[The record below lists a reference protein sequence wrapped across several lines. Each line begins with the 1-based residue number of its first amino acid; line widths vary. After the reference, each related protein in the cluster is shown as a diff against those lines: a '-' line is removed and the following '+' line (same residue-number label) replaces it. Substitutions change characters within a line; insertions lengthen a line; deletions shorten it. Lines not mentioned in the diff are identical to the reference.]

1 MAPIELYAELL
12 TNIRTVSFVASLR
25 SESNK
30 ETKAEL
36 SADGQI
42 ITINHDGES
51 ASIQLPTQ
59 MTGGGS
65 ASLTLPA
72 RPSKDLTLRLK
83 VEEKEAGFL
92 KFVDGSAENV
102 VPWPAS
108 ELSDRLE
115 CQACGTSLLQPGRI
129 HEWRDLPNE
138 NWAEMMDF
146 WHCHKPHEHGGHK
159 DDDASHN
166 KGYSASSK
174 LQAIHSV
181 GFVGLSYFIFLK
193 DDCRNIKQNEEL
205 VSSLNSESD
214 TSLCCEKCGN
224 ELGVADDSISGWR
237 IYKWNVQLRKDNP
250 PNPHAFSSQKWISSL
265 LLSSSEN
272 TGVRRFVVEPSSPIA
287 RSDTEPTSILLWL
300 FTPDLCFSSSYQS
313 SLKPI
318 PRKDPTR
325 AIKVYHKPLVNPADF
340 LNRNSTSH
348 EHLLFP
354 SGLYKSLVDSL
365 ETSQLLLPAAARKFQ
380 DWDVGI
386 LERFDARD
394 VALSGEDAAKV
405 SVPVKEEK
413 DVVRR
418 GELES
423 MVNKMAEVQ
432 V

>member
-25 SESNK
+25 SESNR

-36 SADGQI
+36 SADGQT
-42 ITINHDGES
+42 ITINHDGDS
-51 ASIQLPTQ
+51 ASMHLPTQ

-108 ELSDRLE
+108 ELSDGLE
-115 CQACGTSLLQPGRI
+115 CQACGTPLLQPDRI

-159 DDDASHN
+159 DDDASHS

-174 LQAIHSV
+174 LQAISSV
-181 GFVGLSYFIFLK
+181 GF
-193 DDCRNIKQNEEL
+193 
-205 VSSLNSESD
+205 
-214 TSLCCEKCGN
+214 CGN
-224 ELGVADDSISGWR
+224 ELGAADDSVSGLK
-237 IYKWNVQLRKDNP
+237 IYKWGVQLRKDNLP
-250 PNPHAFSSQKWISSL
+250 SARSFSSQKWISSL

-272 TGVRRFVVEPSSPIA
+272 TGVRRFVVEPSLPIYNML
-287 RSDTEPTSILLWL
+287 PPSILLWL
-300 FTPDLCFSSSYQS
+300 FTPDLSFSSSYQS
-313 SLKPI
+313 CSDPTS
-318 PRKDPTR
+318 RKDPTR
-325 AIKVYHKPLVNPADF
+325 AIKSYHKPLSNPSDF
-340 LNRNSTSH
+340 LNKNSTSH

-354 SGLYKSLVDSL
+354 PGLYKSLVESL

-380 DWDVGI
+380 DWNVGI

-394 VALSGEDAAKV
+394 VGLSREAAIEITAPSEKEVEENGDLERMVKRMEEVKV
-405 SVPVKEEK
+405 
-413 DVVRR
+413 
-418 GELES
+418 
-423 MVNKMAEVQ
+423 
-432 V
+432 

>member
-25 SESNK
+25 SESNR

-36 SADGQI
+36 SADGQT
-42 ITINHDGES
+42 ITINHDGDS
-51 ASIQLPTQ
+51 ASMHLPTQ

-108 ELSDRLE
+108 ELSDGLE
-115 CQACGTSLLQPGRI
+115 CQACGTPLLQPDRI

-159 DDDASHN
+159 DDDASHS

-174 LQAIHSV
+174 LQAISSV
-181 GFVGLSYFIFLK
+181 GFVGLSYFIFSK
-193 DDCRNIKQNEEL
+193 DDCRNIK
-205 VSSLNSESD
+205 
-214 TSLCCEKCGN
+214 CGN
-224 ELGVADDSISGWR
+224 ELGAADDSVSGLK
-237 IYKWNVQLRKDNP
+237 IYKWGVQLRKDNLP
-250 PNPHAFSSQKWISSL
+250 SARSFSSQKWISSL

-272 TGVRRFVVEPSSPIA
+272 TGVRRFVVEPSLPIYNML
-287 RSDTEPTSILLWL
+287 PPSILLWL
-300 FTPDLCFSSSYQS
+300 FTPDLSFSSSYQS
-313 SLKPI
+313 CSDPTS
-318 PRKDPTR
+318 RKDPTR
-325 AIKVYHKPLVNPADF
+325 AIKSYHKPLSNPSDF
-340 LNRNSTSH
+340 LNKNSTSH

-354 SGLYKSLVDSL
+354 PGLYKSLVESL

-380 DWDVGI
+380 DWNVGI

-394 VALSGEDAAKV
+394 VGLSREAGIGITAPSEKEVEENGDLERMVKRMEEVKV
-405 SVPVKEEK
+405 
-413 DVVRR
+413 
-418 GELES
+418 
-423 MVNKMAEVQ
+423 
-432 V
+432 

>member
-36 SADGQI
+36 SADGQT
-42 ITINHDGES
+42 ITINHDGDS
-51 ASIQLPTQ
+51 ATMRLPTQ

-65 ASLTLPA
+65 ASLSLPA
-72 RPSKDLTLRLK
+72 RPSKDLTLRLS

-102 VPWPAS
+102 VPWPAN
-108 ELSDRLE
+108 ELSDGIE
-115 CQACGTSLLQPGRI
+115 CHICGAPLLQPGRI
-129 HEWRDLPNE
+129 DEWRDLPNE

-159 DDDASHN
+159 HDDSSQS

-174 LQAIHSV
+174 FQAISRV
-181 GFVGLSYFIFLK
+181 GFVGLSYIILSMI
-193 DDCRNIKQNEEL
+193 DCHNIKQNEEF
-205 VSSLNSESD
+205 VPSSNSEAD
-214 TSLCCEKCGN
+214 ASLCCEKCGS
-224 ELGVADDSISGWR
+224 ELGVADDTVSGWK
-237 IYKWNVQLRKDNP
+237 IYKWSVRLRKDSRSEP
-250 PNPHAFSSQKWISSL
+250 RAFSVQKWISSL

-287 RSDTEPTSILLWL
+287 KSDTLPPSILLWL
-300 FTPDLCFSSSYQS
+300 FTPDLCFSSSHQPPS
-313 SLKPI
+313 KTP
-318 PRKDPTR
+318 PRNDPTR
-325 AIKVYHKPLVNPADF
+325 AIKVYHKPLTNPSDF
-340 LNRNSTSH
+340 LNKNSTSH

-354 SGLYKSLVDSL
+354 PGLYKSLADSL
-365 ETSQLLLPAAARKFQ
+365 ETSKLLLPEAARRFQ

-386 LERFDARD
+386 LERFDADDVGFAGDRD
-394 VALSGEDAAKV
+394 VESLES
-405 SVPVKEEK
+405 VKETSGK
-413 DVVRR
+413 DGLENVVR
-418 GELES
+418 
-423 MVNKMAEVQ
+423 KMAEVE